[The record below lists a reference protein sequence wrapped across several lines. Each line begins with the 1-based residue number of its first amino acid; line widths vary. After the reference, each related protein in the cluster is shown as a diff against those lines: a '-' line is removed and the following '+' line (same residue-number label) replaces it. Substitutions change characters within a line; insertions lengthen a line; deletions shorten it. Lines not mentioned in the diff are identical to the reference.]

1 MKLLFLESYFGGSHG
16 EFAKGLVE
24 HSRYDIDL
32 ITMPERNWRWRMR
45 GAALYFLCYQKLKEI

>member
-45 GAALYFLCYQKLKEI
+45 GRRYIFFMLSKT